1 MSRKLLVHIP
11 QLTEAQRDKIRLEA
25 EKQGL
30 ETCFQDQQDRALE
43 ASAEAEVIFGQDAEL
58 VRRAEK
64 LKWICTPSAGA
75 DHFMTSG
82 LFRSP
87 EVVLTNSAGAYGV
100 TIAEHTVMVTLEV
113 LRRQQD
119 YTRIV
124 ADKAWRRDLPIRSI
138 RGSRVLILGTGDIGR
153 EVALRLRAF
162 SPERIVGINRSG
174 RNPGDLFDAVDTL
187 PNLDR
192 WIPDSDLVILALP
205 GTAET
210 IHVLDHRRLAALPDK
225 TLIVNVGRGSAIDQE
240 ALREQLQAGRLFAA
254 LDVFETEPL
263 PQQDPLWTCPNLLLT
278 PHVAGNMTLPYTLEK
293 IVDFFLENLAA
304 YGAGKPLKRQ
314 VDFAKGY

>member
-1 MSRKLLVHIP
+1 
-11 QLTEAQRDKIRLEA
+11 
-25 EKQGL
+25 
-30 ETCFQDQQDRALE
+30 
-43 ASAEAEVIFGQDAEL
+43 
-58 VRRAEK
+58 
-64 LKWICTPSAGA
+64 
-75 DHFMTSG
+75 
-82 LFRSP
+82 
-87 EVVLTNSAGAYGV
+87 
-100 TIAEHTVMVTLEV
+100 MVTLEV
-113 LRRQQD
+113 LRRQQE

-124 ADKAWRRDLPIRSI
+124 SEREWRRDLPIRSI
-138 RGSRVLILGTGDIGR
+138 RGSRILILGTGDIGR
-153 EVALRLRAF
+153 EVALRMRAF

-174 RNPGDLFDAVDTL
+174 RNPGDTFDAVDTL

-192 WIPDSDLVILALP
+192 WIADSDLLILALP

-210 IHVLDHRRLAALPDK
+210 LHVLDRRRLAVLPQGA
-225 TLIVNVGRGSAIDQE
+225 LIVNVGRGSAIDQE

-278 PHVAGNMTLPYTLEK
+278 PHVAGNMTLPYTLER

>member
-11 QLTEAQRDKIRLEA
+11 QLTGPQRDRIRREA

-30 ETCFQDQQDRALE
+30 EPSFQDQRDRALE
-43 ASAEAEVIFGQDAEL
+43 ASADAEVIFGQDAEM
-58 VRRAEK
+58 VRRAAH
-64 LKWICTPSAGA
+64 LQWICTPSAGA
-75 DHFMTSG
+75 DHFMTPG
-82 LFRSP
+82 LFMRP
-87 EVVLTNSAGAYGV
+87 EAVLTNSAGAYGV

-113 LRRQQD
+113 LRRQQE

-124 ADKAWRRDLPIRSI
+124 SEREWRRDLPIRSI
-138 RGSRVLILGTGDIGR
+138 RGSRILILGTGDIGR
-153 EVALRLRAF
+153 EVALRMRAF

-174 RNPGDLFDAVDTL
+174 RNPGDMFDAVDTL

-192 WIPDSDLVILALP
+192 WIADSDLLILALP

-210 IHVLDHRRLAALPDK
+210 VHVLDRRRLAALPQGA
-225 TLIVNVGRGSAIDQE
+225 LIVNVGRGSAIDQE
-240 ALREQLQAGRLFAA
+240 ALREQLQAGWLFAA

-278 PHVAGNMTLPYTLEK
+278 PHVAGNMTLPYTLER